1 MRAPE
6 NRVPEPKET
15 AVAKAAASAST
26 AAGAKSA
33 AAALDP
39 LDLFDMRAALT
50 DEERLVQESVARLV
64 DGEVLPV
71 IQRCFEEHRFPKEL
85 IPKLA
90 SLGLLGSSIEGYE
103 CAGLNAICYGLICQE
118 LERGD
123 SGIRSFVSVQSS
135 LCMYP
140 IWAFGSEEQ
149 KRKYLPGMARGELI
163 GCFGLT
169 EPHGGSDPANMKTH
183 AKKRGTDWVL
193 NGSKMWITNGA
204 IADVAVVWAMTPDG
218 IRGFLVEKGTPG
230 FSAPEIQHKFSLR
243 ASITA
248 SLFFDN
254 VVVPAERVLPGV
266 VGLKGPLSCLTQARY
281 GIAWGV
287 IGAAQACLK
296 QLLDY
301 TATRTLFGR
310 PLSHNQTIQVR
321 LADMARR
328 ITTAQLLALQ
338 LGRMKDAGTMQPA
351 HVSLAKWN
359 NCRMA
364 LDIAR
369 DCRDMLGGAGI
380 SAEYSPIRHM
390 LNLESVITYEGTET
404 IHQLTI
410 GRELTGFNA
419 F

>member
-1 MRAPE
+1 VAATPHPAPA
-6 NRVPEPKET
+6 K
-15 AVAKAAASAST
+15 VAPAAI
-26 AAGAKSA
+26 
-33 AAALDP
+33 DP
-39 LDLFDMRAALT
+39 LDLFDVRAALT
-50 DEERLVQESVARLV
+50 EEERMVQDSVARLV
-64 DGEVLPV
+64 DAEVLP
-71 IQRCFEEHRFPKEL
+71 IIRKAFEDHQFPRQL
-85 IPKLA
+85 VPKLA
-90 SLGLLGSSIEGYE
+90 AQGLLGSSIQGYD
-103 CAGLNAICYGLICQE
+103 CAGLNAVSYGLICQE

-140 IWAFGSEEQ
+140 IYAFGSEEHKQ
-149 KRKYLPGMARGELI
+149 RYLPRMARGELI

-169 EPHGGSDPANMKTH
+169 EPQGGSDPANMKTH
-183 AKKRGTDWVL
+183 AKKRGSDWVL

-204 IADVAVVWAMTPDG
+204 IADLAVVWAMTPEG
-218 IRGFLVEKGTPG
+218 IRGFIVEKGTPG

-243 ASITA
+243 ASVTSA
-248 SLFFDN
+248 LFFDN

-287 IGAAQACLK
+287 VGAAQACLK
-296 QLLDY
+296 ELLEY
-301 TATRTLFGR
+301 TQTRILFGR
-310 PLSHNQTIQVR
+310 PLAQNQMIQAR
-321 LADMARR
+321 LAEMARR

-364 LDIAR
+364 LDVAR

-380 SAEYSPIRHM
+380 SAEFAPIRHM

-410 GRELTGFNA
+410 GRALTGLNA